1 MDNFRTTL
9 NQWSQ
14 SVKTYMR
21 TSRKFESRARDLVE
35 KSSDREAKILIKMW
49 EEWIVVT
56 ETKLLGQTNKV
67 DDCLAMREQKL
78 LTRKRK
84 RVSSRPLVT
93 VTNFDPRKF
102 PPQSLSASKRKKSR
116 FVMVRIFRSINF
128 TISEKFVIVTSYPGT
143 LALRK
148 FRKIHSPKISED

>member
-1 MDNFRTTL
+1 MENFRSTL

-56 ETKLLGQTNKV
+56 ETKLLGQTNKL

-84 RVSSRPLVT
+84 RVSY
-93 VTNFDPRKF
+93 FI
-102 PPQSLSASKRKKSR
+102 LS
-116 FVMVRIFRSINF
+116 F
-128 TISEKFVIVTSYPGT
+128 G
-143 LALRK
+143 
-148 FRKIHSPKISED
+148 KI